1 MYGLSLYSDF
11 FFFFLPSFKNSVSEK
26 LKYSFIVLV
35 LQQIFVLTINDV
47 LVWSHKLIKTYL
59 RLKSVKKSIVE
70 ETRPEQHWV
79 EDVWDMRE
87 PLIWFF

>member
-1 MYGLSLYSDF
+1 MKKDIFVWLVLRLENVRIIPFLRF
-11 FFFFLPSFKNSVSEK
+11 FFTLSFKSSVSEK

-59 RLKSVKKSIVE
+59 RLKGVKKSIVE
-70 ETRPEQHWV
+70 EIR
-79 EDVWDMRE
+79 R
-87 PLIWFF
+87 